1 MFDKDIT
8 IFNKLYDK
16 EKRADVYKRTVLKG
30 VHTEITQSSSFSDK
44 EMRANDTL
52 FVSIPFSIEGYVK
65 PSEYQDNS
73 KWTLQEGD
81 IIVVGVI
88 ENDIDSPKYL
98 KRLDDVYIIKSVETI
113 DYSVTCLNHFEVY
126 ASWKL

>member
-98 KRLDDVYIIKSVETI
+98 KHLDNVYTIKSVEII

-126 ASWKL
+126 A

>member
-8 IFNKLYDK
+8 IFNKLYNK

-30 VHTEITQSSSFSDK
+30 VHTEMTQSSSFRDK

-126 ASWKL
+126 AS

>member
-1 MFDKDIT
+1 MFNKDIT

-16 EKRADVYKRTVLKG
+16 EKRTDVYKRTVLKG
-30 VHTEITQSSSFSDK
+30 VHTEMTQSSDFVDK

-52 FVSIPFSIEGYVK
+52 FVSIPFSFEGYVK
-65 PSEYQDNS
+65 PKEYQENFLG

-81 IIVVGVI
+81 IIVAGVV

-98 KRLDDVYIIKSVETI
+98 KHLDNVYTIKSVKSI
-113 DYSVTCLNHFEVY
+113 DYSVTSLNHFEVY
-126 ASWKL
+126 AS

>member
-88 ENDIDSPKYL
+88 ENDINSPKYL
-98 KRLDDVYIIKSVETI
+98 KRLDDVYTIKSVETI

-126 ASWKL
+126 AS

>member
-16 EKRADVYKRTVLKG
+16 EKRTVVYKRTVLKG
-30 VHTEITQSSSFSDK
+30 VHTEMTQSSDFADK

-52 FVSIPFSIEGYVK
+52 FVSIPFSFEGYVK
-65 PSEYQDNS
+65 PKEYQENFLC

-98 KRLDDVYIIKSVETI
+98 KHLDNVYTIKSVEVI

-126 ASWKL
+126 AS

>member
-98 KRLDDVYIIKSVETI
+98 KHLDNVYTIKSVEII

-126 ASWKL
+126 AWKL

>member
-8 IFNKLYDK
+8 IFNKLYNK

-30 VHTEITQSSSFSDK
+30 VHTEMTQSSSFSDK

-88 ENDIDSPKYL
+88 ENDIDSPMYL

-126 ASWKL
+126 AS

>member
-8 IFNKLYDK
+8 IFNKLYNK

-30 VHTEITQSSSFSDK
+30 VHTEMTQSSSFSDK

-126 ASWKL
+126 TS

>member
-126 ASWKL
+126 AS

>member
-1 MFDKDIT
+1 MFNKDIT

-16 EKRADVYKRTVLKG
+16 EKRTDTYKRTVLKG
-30 VHTEITQSSSFSDK
+30 VHTEMTQSSSFSDK

-126 ASWKL
+126 AS

>member
-8 IFNKLYDK
+8 IFNKLYNK

-30 VHTEITQSSSFSDK
+30 VHTEMTQSSSFSDK

-126 ASWKL
+126 AS

>member
-81 IIVVGVI
+81 IIVVGVV
-88 ENDIDSPKYL
+88 ENDIDSPKHL
-98 KRLDDVYIIKSVETI
+98 KHLDNVYTIKSVEII

-126 ASWKL
+126 A

>member
-1 MFDKDIT
+1 MFNKDIT
-8 IFNKLYDK
+8 IFNKLYNK
-16 EKRADVYKRTVLKG
+16 EKRTDVYKRTVLKG
-30 VHTEITQSSSFSDK
+30 VHTEMTQSSDFTDK

-52 FVSIPFSIEGYVK
+52 FVSIPFSFEGYVK
-65 PSEYQDNS
+65 PKEYQENFLD

-98 KRLDDVYIIKSVETI
+98 KHLDDSYTIKSVDVI

-126 ASWKL
+126 AS

>member
-16 EKRADVYKRTVLKG
+16 EKRTDVYKRTVLKG
-30 VHTEITQSSSFSDK
+30 VHTEMIQSSSFSDK

-98 KRLDDVYIIKSVETI
+98 KHLDNVYTIKSVEII

-126 ASWKL
+126 A